1 MTLSSIR
8 KKNPLVHC
16 ITNYVVAN
24 FTANGLLA
32 TGASPVMADEME
44 EVEEMVS
51 IANGLLIN
59 LGTVNVRTLESM
71 MIAGKKAN
79 ELNIPVVLD
88 PVGVGAT
95 KYRQR
100 AIKDILEKVNVQLIR
115 CNMGELATIAEVEW
129 QGRGVDSGNGD
140 MDLPTVAKQVA
151 IKYNCLVAVTGSK
164 DFLTDGYLEYWTV
177 GGHELMTQVTGT
189 GCLLSALSAAALT
202 LEGNPLSNLCELFM
216 DYKRVAELASDHLLL
231 GTFQEEIINSI
242 HLLSRGGKQWTLS

>member
-1 MTLSSIR
+1 
-8 KKNPLVHC
+8 
-16 ITNYVVAN
+16 
-24 FTANGLLA
+24 
-32 TGASPVMADEME
+32 MADEME

-115 CNMGELATIAEVEW
+115 CNMGRISNHRR
-129 QGRGVDSGNGD
+129 GR
-140 MDLPTVAKQVA
+140 MA
-151 IKYNCLVAVTGSK
+151 
-164 DFLTDGYLEYWTV
+164 
-177 GGHELMTQVTGT
+177 
-189 GCLLSALSAAALT
+189 
-202 LEGNPLSNLCELFM
+202 
-216 DYKRVAELASDHLLL
+216 R
-231 GTFQEEIINSI
+231 
-242 HLLSRGGKQWTLS
+242 